1 MSDDADLDVPPPR
14 RWPLVL
20 ALLAS
25 LLWLALLILLGL
37 ELLQPGT
44 LASAGLDAARLVPA
58 LALALGGSTALA
70 ALWLIAE
77 RLRDASG
84 ARAAQAALLARQI
97 ALADQQLDRGTVAL
111 AGLESR
117 LDTLFER
124 ITSLA
129 APIDAQTTAIAAS
142 GSGLAAVAQQVLSA
156 GSRLADAVPAARAQ
170 ADALA
175 MLLTETEARLA
186 TQVADTETLLA
197 GLWSR
202 VADLTAATAT
212 ATDMANERLAAITAA
227 AANAQTA
234 LAAPIADIAAAAD
247 AAFARTAAAADAT
260 RDGVHTQ
267 TSALLA
273 SVEQARVTFDHIGTE
288 SARQISRRLETLLE
302 GAAQL
307 SEQLD
312 SHAARYRSLFEQV
325 ERGFGVLDAK
335 LGNSIATGNS
345 ALESVALRMTDARDA
360 IFRLGE
366 PIAATE
372 AALVAVEGRVA
383 DVGSSTRTALTAIGS
398 DLPAALPQVAA
409 LAEGLDRLHERS
421 TALAAP
427 IATGGET
434 IAEAEQRLELAR
446 RSLDAAAVTL
456 ASELATARATLADI
470 ETLTGTASLAASSQL
485 IDVFGRVRDIAG
497 QTAGTMRDTL
507 AGIVSEAETA
517 LEAAGSRRAETAF
530 ATPIRARLAEIETA
544 HDRAAAAAQAATERV
559 TNRLLALTRTIAE
572 VEARIDEADAHY
584 DMRLRDDIAKR
595 SQTLLASLQ
604 DGAIDIA
611 KLLSSDVSDEG
622 WARYLRGDKGLFAR
636 RAARLIDANTERAIA
651 RHFKHDPAFAEQASR
666 YITEFEALIARVL
679 PDREGKGLA
688 VTLLSSDVG
697 KLYVALA
704 QATERLR

>member
-1 MSDDADLDVPPPR
+1 MNDESDLVAPR

-20 ALLAS
+20 ALLATS
-25 LLWLALLILLGL
+25 LWLVLLILLGV
-37 ELLQPGT
+37 ELLQPGLVAAAT
-44 LASAGLDAARLVPA
+44 RLDTARLVPA
-58 LALALGGSTALA
+58 LVLALGGSTALA
-70 ALWLIAE
+70 AVWLIAD
-77 RLRDASG
+77 RLRDAGS
-84 ARAAQAALLARQI
+84 ARAAQTALISRQA
-97 ALADQQLDRGTVAL
+97 ALADQQLARGETAL
-111 AGLESR
+111 AGLETR
-117 LDTLFER
+117 LDAVFDR
-124 ITSLA
+124 ITALA
-129 APIDAQTTAIAAS
+129 TPIDAQTAAIAAS
-142 GSGLAAVAQQVLSA
+142 GSAMSAVVDQALVA
-156 GSRLADAVPAARAQ
+156 GTKLADAVPAAQAQ
-170 ADALA
+170 AQTLGTLLADAE
-175 MLLTETEARLA
+175 MRLA

-212 ATDMANERLAAITAA
+212 ATAMADERLAAITAA
-227 AANAQTA
+227 AAAAQSA
-234 LAAPIADIAAAAD
+234 LAAPITDIAAAAD

-288 SARQISRRLETLLE
+288 SARQISRRLETLLA

-312 SHAARYRSLFEQV
+312 SHATRYRSLFEQV

-335 LGNSIATGNS
+335 LGNSITTGNS

-398 DLPAALPQVAA
+398 DLPAALPQVEA
-409 LAEGLDRLHERS
+409 LTAGLARLHERS
-421 TALAAP
+421 AALAAP
-427 IATGGET
+427 IASGGET
-434 IAEAEQRLELAR
+434 IAEAEGRLELAR

-507 AGIVSEAETA
+507 AGIVTEAETA
-517 LEAAGSRRAETAF
+517 LEAAGSSRAETAF
-530 ATPIRARLAEIETA
+530 ATPIRARLAEIESA

-611 KLLSSDVSDEG
+611 KLLSSDISDDG

>member
-1 MSDDADLDVPPPR
+1 MSDDSDLDVPSPR

-20 ALLAS
+20 ALLVS
-25 LLWLALLILLGL
+25 VLWLALLILLGV
-37 ELLQPGT
+37 ELLQPST
-44 LASAGLDAARLVPA
+44 LASVGLDAARLVPA

-70 ALWLIAE
+70 ALWLIAD

-84 ARAAQAALLARQI
+84 ARAAQTALLARQT
-97 ALADQQLDRGTVAL
+97 ALADQQLDRGTKAL
-111 AGLESR
+111 AALETR
-117 LDTLFER
+117 LDSLFDR
-124 ITSLA
+124 ITNLA
-129 APIDAQTTAIAAS
+129 APIDAHTAAIAAS
-142 GSGLAAVAQQVLSA
+142 GSALAAVADQALSA

-170 ADALA
+170 AEALA
-175 MLLTETEARLA
+175 KLLAETETRLA

-227 AANAQTA
+227 ATSAQAA
-234 LAAPIADIAAAAD
+234 LAAPIADIATAAD

-398 DLPAALPQVAA
+398 DLPAALP
-409 LAEGLDRLHERS
+409 
-421 TALAAP
+421 
-427 IATGGET
+427 
-434 IAEAEQRLELAR
+434 
-446 RSLDAAAVTL
+446 
-456 ASELATARATLADI
+456 
-470 ETLTGTASLAASSQL
+470 
-485 IDVFGRVRDIAG
+485 
-497 QTAGTMRDTL
+497 
-507 AGIVSEAETA
+507 
-517 LEAAGSRRAETAF
+517 
-530 ATPIRARLAEIETA
+530 
-544 HDRAAAAAQAATERV
+544 
-559 TNRLLALTRTIAE
+559 
-572 VEARIDEADAHY
+572 
-584 DMRLRDDIAKR
+584 
-595 SQTLLASLQ
+595 
-604 DGAIDIA
+604 
-611 KLLSSDVSDEG
+611 
-622 WARYLRGDKGLFAR
+622 
-636 RAARLIDANTERAIA
+636 
-651 RHFKHDPAFAEQASR
+651 
-666 YITEFEALIARVL
+666 
-679 PDREGKGLA
+679 
-688 VTLLSSDVG
+688 
-697 KLYVALA
+697 
-704 QATERLR
+704 